1 MLQEQDIR
9 DIQAETGC
17 EYCTFFSSIE
27 IVLDNFISLFSI
39 PKLRTD
45 TDTHDCTLS
54 ETSVFI
60 LQSFIILPFGTV
72 MVVYGLSQ

>member
-27 IVLDNFISLFSI
+27 IVLDDFISLFSI

-45 TDTHDCTLS
+45 TDTHDC
-54 ETSVFI
+54 
-60 LQSFIILPFGTV
+60 
-72 MVVYGLSQ
+72 SQ